1 MEKGQASKLGRKV
14 GRSKTSCDRYRTEH
28 RLEKNKIRRMTA
40 MVKNL
45 SPDNKMRISTEK
57 RIKELTAVVRGY

>member
-1 MEKGQASKLGRKV
+1 MGKGQATKLGRKV
-14 GRSKTSCDRYRTEH
+14 GRSKTGCDRYRTEH
-28 RLEKNKIRRMTA
+28 RLEKNKIRRMAA

-45 SPDNKMRISTEK
+45 SPDNKMRVLTEK

>member
-1 MEKGQASKLGRKV
+1 MGKGQASKLGRKV
-14 GRSKTSCDRYRTEH
+14 GRNTARCDRYRTEH

-45 SPDNKMRISTEK
+45 PPDNKMRILTEK
-57 RIKELTAVVRGY
+57 RIKELATIMRGY

>member
-1 MEKGQASKLGRKV
+1 MGKGQASKLGRKV
-14 GRSKTSCDRYRTEH
+14 GRNKTRCDRYRTEH

-45 SPDNKMRISTEK
+45 SPDNKMRILTEK
-57 RIKELTAVVRGY
+57 RIKELRTIVRGY